1 MTKYFLHRRIL
12 VPSAFSSLAV
22 TEMHII
28 TWKLNLDQKVISFFS
43 VVALY
48 VFPQQNKWNAIKR
61 LITSNRELAA
71 GINNLQSNKDPISRQ
86 ILLTSK

>member
-1 MTKYFLHRRIL
+1 MTKYFLLRRIL
-12 VPSAFSSLAV
+12 VPFAFSSLAV